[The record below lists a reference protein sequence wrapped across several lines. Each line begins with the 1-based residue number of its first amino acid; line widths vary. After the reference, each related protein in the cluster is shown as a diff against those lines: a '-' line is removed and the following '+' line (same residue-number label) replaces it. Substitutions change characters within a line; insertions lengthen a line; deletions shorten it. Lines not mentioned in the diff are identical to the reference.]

1 MGPISLGEEESG
13 VEKKEGGR
21 KEGRNGPILPLGA
34 RARFSRDEDEER
46 PEIEVLE
53 FEFLSL
59 LSKVETDGGR
69 VSE

>member
-1 MGPISLGEEESG
+1 MFT
-13 VEKKEGGR
+13 
-21 KEGRNGPILPLGA
+21 A

-59 LSKVETDGGR
+59 LRSPISIYLAPSAAKWGR
-69 VSE
+69 TVCE